1 MRAEQFFFGNPFESE
16 FDLPP
21 GFMGGVAVPEQEEEE
36 EEQEQ
41 GQQEETTPAFTLPS
55 GGDSNLD
62 ILGDALVGS
71 GLLSTTIDFGAP
83 ALAGAATGIGAGGT
97 PVFNST
103 PQCFNKCRGNL
114 QKLQQQ
120 LHKQL
125 QQQEKLLLLV
135 EFLVKS
141 FNFCLSFVQRR

>member
-21 GFMGGVAVPEQEEEE
+21 GFMGGVAVQEQEEEQ

-41 GQQEETTPAFTLPS
+41 QQEETTPAFTLPS

-62 ILGDALVGS
+62 ALVDS
-71 GLLSTTIDFGAP
+71 GLFSNLLTIDYGAP

-103 PQCFNKCRGNL
+103 FNAL
-114 QKLQQQ
+114 TSV
-120 LHKQL
+120 
-125 QQQEKLLLLV
+125 LLL
-135 EFLVKS
+135 
-141 FNFCLSFVQRR
+141 